1 MTPKAVNATIC
12 ATARCLILAALALA
26 FSGCVSHAV
35 IFTGRL
41 QHSARRPVANAAVEA
56 VSAPKF
62 SPFGPSMRIHP
73 ATTTGVDGSFTLT
86 VPTEHSE
93 QLWFRAPGIFEAVP
107 AGTPTTPL
115 LVTVGQ
121 TKLFST
127 VTDGQG
133 RFVRNQWITTSKAQ

>member
-1 MTPKAVNATIC
+1 MIC
-12 ATARCLILAALALA
+12 ATGRYLTLAALALA
-26 FSGCVSHAV
+26 LTGCVSHAV
-35 IFTGRL
+35 TFTGRL
-41 QHSARRPVANAAVEA
+41 QHSARRPVANATVEA
-56 VSAPKF
+56 VSMPKF
-62 SPFGPSMRIHP
+62 SPFGPAMRIHA
-73 ATTTGVDGSFTLT
+73 ATTTGVDGRFSLT

-107 AGTPTTPL
+107 AGMSTAPL

-133 RFVRNQWITTSKAQ
+133 KFVRNQWITTSKTQ